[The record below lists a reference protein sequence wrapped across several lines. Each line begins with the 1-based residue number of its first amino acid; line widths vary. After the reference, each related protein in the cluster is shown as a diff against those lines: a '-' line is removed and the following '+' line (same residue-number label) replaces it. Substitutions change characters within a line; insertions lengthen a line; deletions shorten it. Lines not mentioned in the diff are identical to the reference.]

1 MEYDGHAVRVGRG
14 TGGGA
19 TRECGCRKDGRGND
33 DHGDRAAHPVT
44 PEEPG
49 DCCDGEQR
57 HDEDNEAINRM
68 FAPEFRNRLDAI
80 IKFANLGPESMGK
93 VVDKF
98 VAELEVQLADRK
110 VFIELS
116 DGSRRWLAEKGYD
129 KLFGARPLARVI
141 QEYVKKPLAEE
152 VLFGKLSDGGTVRV
166 DVDGTDETA
175 KLVFTFLP
183 PERGALPPASQEPV
197 LAG

>member
-1 MEYDGHAVRVGRG
+1 MTTNAGAADIAKPALGFGRE
-14 TGGGA
+14 A
-19 TRECGCRKDGRGND
+19 
-33 DHGDRAAHPVT
+33 
-44 PEEPG
+44 
-49 DCCDGEQR
+49 R
-57 HDEDNEAINRM
+57 HDEDDDAINRL

-80 IKFANLGPESMGK
+80 IKFASLGPESMGR

-116 DGSRRWLAEKGYD
+116 DSARRWLAEKGYD
-129 KLFGARPLARVI
+129 RLFGARPLARVI

-152 VLFGKLSDGGTVRV
+152 VLFGKLSQGGGTVRV
-166 DVDGTDETA
+166 DTEGEGA
-175 KLVFTFLP
+175 AQKLVFTFLP

-197 LAG
+197 LAE

>member
-1 MEYDGHAVRVGRG
+1 MGR
-14 TGGGA
+14 
-19 TRECGCRKDGRGND
+19 
-33 DHGDRAAHPVT
+33 
-44 PEEPG
+44 
-49 DCCDGEQR
+49 
-57 HDEDNEAINRM
+57 
-68 FAPEFRNRLDAI
+68 
-80 IKFANLGPESMGK
+80 

-110 VFIELS
+110 VFIELT
-116 DGSRRWLAEKGYD
+116 DGARRWLAEKGYD
-129 KLFGARPLARVI
+129 RLFGARPLARVI

-166 DVDGTDETA
+166 DVDAPGETG

-197 LAG
+197 LAE